1 MAEGPSSMPLLASVK
16 KEKEGPW
23 AAPEWPPQRMEELQ
37 PLQADPVAVL
47 TEDQEVILK
56 RFNNRMQTFWKFV
69 KSTEREEI
77 AITAIEGMTNSDRY
91 NKEACAAMLNLLV
104 QSEISNLKHVPT
116 IVTYIHWWL
125 KNNTDVSAEHRL
137 DKSILDLTQAHPK
150 DVATRALWEI
160 IRMPLSRQAVVV
172 FPRLF
177 VALLVQVFCSTEQMP
192 KPMNFFWRK
201 CRQKHHHPTNPKR
214 FAVLTVKALLCRL
227 QHEDVVLA
235 VECKKGWDT
244 LLCPETHHYAVG
256 LLAREMC
263 HVSKP
268 MREGIARYLVML
280 LIQEKSHWKVPAM
293 AFLVEFLN
301 YLETENLVDTI
312 LQLLISHLQTD
323 CKEMRLLV
331 LRGLLTLCKSPLKVK
346 RMHSLTESLMEL
358 LKDTDGELVEL
369 TLSVLSKVLLD
380 KDVPIAIAMA
390 LQLAETLVLL
400 FDHDATQVRLLS
412 IRLFGDML
420 VYVEKDGK
428 RHLKTCVHQSLLPLF
443 YHLHDENQ
451 CVAETSLETLLQ
463 ATKFL
468 KKRKYRQLLEREQ
481 PWRVSECLLSENRR
495 TTEEYRRQSLTYLES
510 PQESMRETAIKF
522 IALLGMTNDISPSIA
537 MLAEQTLYILR
548 TAPRHRLPFR
558 FQLLQDKLHSIWRR

>member
-56 RFNNRMQTFWKFV
+56 HFNNRMQTFWKFV

-104 QSEISNLKHVPT
+104 QSEVSKLKHVPT

-150 DVATRALWEI
+150 DV
-160 IRMPLSRQAVVV
+160 VVT
-172 FPRLF
+172 
-177 VALLVQVFCSTEQMP
+177 LLCCAPS
-192 KPMNFFWRK
+192 
-201 CRQKHHHPTNPKR
+201 CGR
-214 FAVLTVKALLCRL
+214 FAVLTVKALLCRI

-263 HVSKP
+263 RVSKP
-268 MREGIARYLVML
+268 MREGITRYLVML

-301 YLETENLVDTI
+301 YLETEKLVDTI
-312 LQLLISHLQTD
+312 LQLLTSHLQTD

-412 IRLFGDML
+412 IRLIGDIL

-428 RHLKTCVHQSLLPLF
+428 RQLKTCVHQSLLPLF

-451 CVAETSLETLLQ
+451 CVAETSLKTLLQ

-522 IALLGMTNDISPSIA
+522 IDSSFYKTSSTAYGGDSFLSGSIA
-537 MLAEQTLYILR
+537 ASASQALARAYPGSFIC
-548 TAPRHRLPFR
+548 
-558 FQLLQDKLHSIWRR
+558 